1 MPKGKSGWLLLS
13 LLVLLADIFSK
24 AYIKSHLLF
33 GLPYR
38 LTSFLNVTLVYNRGA
53 AFSFLNSASG
63 WQQWLFSLLAIAVS
77 VVLLI
82 WLYRMPPKKTWAACG
97 ASLIIAGAIGNLISR
112 LYYGYVIDFIDLH
125 LAGWHW
131 PAFNVADSAICI
143 GVLCLLV
150 DALRR

>member
-1 MPKGKSGWLLLS
+1 MPKGKSGWFTLS
-13 LLVLLADIFSK
+13 LLVLLLDIVSK
-24 AYIKSHLLF
+24 AYIKAHWLF

-38 LTSFLNVTLVYNRGA
+38 VTSFLNITLVYNRGA
-53 AFSFLNSASG
+53 AFSFLNSANG

-82 WLYRMPPKKTWAACG
+82 CLYRMPPKKTWAACG
-97 ASLIIAGAIGNLISR
+97 AALIIAGAIGNLISR

-125 LAGWHW
+125 VAGWHW

-143 GVLCLLV
+143 GVLCLLM
-150 DALRR
+150 DTFRK